1 MPRRHPYQGLPDR
14 QMWSADPGLAEPA
27 LFDPVGEVP
36 FGISQSDRI
45 VTAGSCFAQHVSRHL
60 ERAGFRHHVT
70 EVAHPMF
77 DADLARRFSY
87 GVFAARYGNVYTARQ
102 LLQLLRRAYGLFV
115 PLAAA
120 WPQGEGARVV
130 DPFRPRIQPR
140 GFVSEAELAADRE
153 VHLAAVRRAVEEM
166 DVLVFTL
173 GLTEAWEDPR
183 DGAVFPL
190 APGVSGGDWNP
201 EAARFRNFDEDE
213 TWHDLRD
220 ALALVRERNP
230 AVRVILTV
238 SPVPLAATYEPRH
251 VAVSTAWSKACLRIA
266 AERAARRL
274 PGVMYFPSY
283 EVITSPQVR
292 GRYWAENGRDVRE
305 EGVEHVMRLFLR
317 HVAGVEAGD
326 LPPPAAAPV
335 PQDASEMERVVE
347 VLCDEQAITNR

>member
-1 MPRRHPYQGLPDR
+1 M
-14 QMWSADPGLAEPA
+14 
-27 LFDPVGEVP
+27 
-36 FGISQSDRI
+36 
-45 VTAGSCFAQHVSRHL
+45 
-60 ERAGFRHHVT
+60 
-70 EVAHPMF
+70 
-77 DADLARRFSY
+77 
-87 GVFAARYGNVYTARQ
+87 
-102 LLQLLRRAYGLFV
+102 
-115 PLAAA
+115 
-120 WPQGEGARVV
+120 
-130 DPFRPRIQPR
+130 
-140 GFVSEAELAADRE
+140 
-153 VHLAAVRRAVEEM
+153 
-166 DVLVFTL
+166 LVFTL

-326 LPPPAAAPV
+326 LPPPAAAPG

>member
-1 MPRRHPYQGLPDR
+1 
-14 QMWSADPGLAEPA
+14 MWSADPGLADPS
-27 LFDPVGEVP
+27 LFDPVGDVP
-36 FGISQSDRI
+36 FRISREDRI

-60 ERAGFRHHVT
+60 ARAGFRHHVT
-70 EVAHPMF
+70 EAAHPVF

-87 GVFAARYGNVYTARQ
+87 GVFSARYGNVYTARQ
-102 LLQLLRRAYGLFV
+102 LLQLLQRAYGLFT
-115 PLAAA
+115 PLASS

-130 DPFRPRIQPR
+130 DPFRPRIQPE
-140 GFVSEAELAADRE
+140 GFLSGAELATDRE
-153 VHLAAVRRAVEEM
+153 VHLAAVRRAVEEV
-166 DVLVFTL
+166 DVFVFTL

-190 APGVSGGDWNP
+190 APGVSGGTWRP

-213 TWHDLRD
+213 TWEDLRD
-220 ALALVRERNP
+220 ALALIRERNP

-238 SPVPLAATYEPRH
+238 SPVSLAATFEPRH
-251 VAVSTAWSKACLRIA
+251 VVVSTAWSKACLRIA
-266 AERAARRL
+266 AERAARRI

-283 EVITSPQVR
+283 EVITSPQAR

-317 HVAGVEAGD
+317 HVAGVEPGD
-326 LPPPAAAPV
+326 VPTAPDAPA
-335 PQDASEMERVVE
+335 PQDLSEMERAIE